1 MKLRTHTEKKRGNWG
16 EFNVL
21 YLFVCKDFGLE
32 TLGDLVEKTTF
43 PWLMSNVIDNETG
56 RPLADGTVSWNVK
69 TVSGRNDKDGH
80 AGRSLAEGMC
90 LWIDYVASWNR
101 RGGMLTFDCLTFAK
115 FLTPWMLP
123 LIGLPFDGVGWP
135 QDCTL
140 WPIYNLYFRSSTWW
154 SGAAARSVLLVWWRG
169 SGWIPWLPSILKRS
183 GFWET
188 IEKGFGRLLKAF
200 KLYWLSN
207 SVLFDCSTVRL
218 SLDSHLGC

>member
-21 YLFVCKDFGLE
+21 FLFVCKDFGLE

-56 RPLADGTVSWNVK
+56 RPLADGKVSWNVK

-101 RGGMLTFDCLTFAK
+101 RGGMLTFDCLTCAK

-140 WPIYNLYFRSSTWW
+140 WPLCVLCPRSSHLMEWGGHKTVLYDLFIICTLGLPRDGVGRPQDRSYW
-154 SGAAARSVLLVWWRG
+154 SGGEGVAGYPGYHQSWRG
-169 SGWIPWLPSILKRS
+169 QAFERQLKKVLE
-183 GFWET
+183 GFW
-188 IEKGFGRLLKAF
+188 RL
-200 KLYWLSN
+200 
-207 SVLFDCSTVRL
+207 
-218 SLDSHLGC
+218 